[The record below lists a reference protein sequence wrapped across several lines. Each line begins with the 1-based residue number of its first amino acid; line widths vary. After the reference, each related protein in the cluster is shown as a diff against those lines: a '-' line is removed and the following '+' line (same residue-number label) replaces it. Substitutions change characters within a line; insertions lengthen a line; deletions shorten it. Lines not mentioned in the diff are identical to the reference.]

1 MIYLRLFDLHSE
13 YVDFIETNDYIL
25 PNVSYC
31 KNGGSDVHYN
41 PYEIEDEYVDLGL
54 PSGLKWARWNLGA
67 RKETDYGLFY
77 AWGEIIGYK
86 SPYGTKK
93 FTWEDYKW
101 SNGGG
106 TIDDMTKYNMTD
118 WKMILEPE
126 DDAAYQAT
134 NGVYRMPTYTEY
146 NELTNSEY
154 TTHQSVTDYNG
165 SGVNGTLF
173 TSLSNGNTLFF
184 PASGSSYD
192 NVRHNRGYYTQVW
205 STQVVSGNQQ
215 TAWSM
220 DMHVN
225 GGVQLYP
232 ISRYMGHSIRGVLN
246 S

>member
-31 KNGGSDVHYN
+31 KNGGRDVHYN

-54 PSGLKWARWNLGA
+54 PSGTKWARWNLGA

-93 FTWEDYKW
+93 FTWGDYKW
-101 SNGGG
+101 SNGGS
-106 TIDDMTKYNMTD
+106 TSEDMTKYTFTD
-118 WKMILEPE
+118 RKLILEPE
-126 DDAAYQAT
+126 DDATYQVT
-134 NGVYRMPTYTEY
+134 NGVYRMPTNSEY
-146 NELTNSEY
+146 QELINSEY
-154 TTHQSVTDYNG
+154 TTHQFVTDYNG
-165 SGVNGTLF
+165 TGVNGTLF

-192 NVRHNRGYYTQVW
+192 NIRYGRGSYAELW
-205 STQVVSGNQQ
+205 LSRVVYGNNEYASIMEMNSNNAAQIQ
-215 TAWSM
+215 Y
-220 DMHVN
+220 VK
-225 GGVQLYP
+225 
-232 ISRYMGHSIRGVLN
+232 RYQGLSICGVLN